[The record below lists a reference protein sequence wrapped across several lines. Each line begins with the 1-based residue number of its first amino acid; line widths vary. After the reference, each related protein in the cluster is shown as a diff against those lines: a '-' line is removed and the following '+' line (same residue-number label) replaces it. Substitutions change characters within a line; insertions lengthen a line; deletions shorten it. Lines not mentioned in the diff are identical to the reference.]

1 MKRTKYIYKHIA
13 AVATSLLLLLSL
25 FPSCSED
32 LLSLFPSCSEDDGG
46 GVEVDKYRTLVI
58 TLNSL
63 EGALPVTRAEDVTT
77 GENDTQYERHI
88 DKYWLVML
96 KQSETGTG
104 EFLVDQVIVPESPK
118 YTKPSNMG
126 LNSETELEVEVEIGK
141 TYKFYALA
149 NLDGLQNG
157 EDIIEQIEGLKQG
170 NPFDPASLAVKVKEM
185 SAYHDGEGG
194 SYIPMTSY
202 GYEQTITE
210 NTHQLDKSIE
220 LIRLIGKVTLTVK
233 NLSKDD
239 EITLKSLSMGDFRT
253 EGNIYLFP
261 YDVNKG
267 TQILLQT
274 NIDDTYNPTFPN
286 NEEGKHTS
294 TTFAENKTITKGENN
309 AQEYTFYV
317 NETRDKSES
326 GKDFELMITTKIPNR
341 NDAPVNSGFSFVR
354 RNDWLKIPIQIT
366 DVDVTIGFDQQHMPI
381 GGLPEKLE
389 FGNIAVPIATC
400 ETTHGGD
407 IIVTFSLDGIS
418 SMENAY
424 LKFYKGGE
432 YTAGDQF
439 TSAVL
444 VSNLPENSPIL
455 IHVPE
460 NDNAAPWMEDNT
472 KQAFTVTQGE
482 ADEEGHV
489 RSGSFTVTAQ
499 ELASTTTGRAE
510 IELMLLITD
519 GTSEM
524 AIPYTV
530 VITNQKTTDGG
541 N

>member
-32 LLSLFPSCSEDDGG
+32 DGG

-63 EGALPVTRAEDVTT
+63 NGAEPVTRAETVTP
-77 GENDTQYERHI
+77 EDDSEYERHI
-88 DKYWLVML
+88 EKYWLVML

-104 EFLVDQVIVPESPK
+104 EFFVDQVIDPGSPK
-118 YTKPSNMG
+118 YQLPSNG
-126 LNSETELEVEVEIGK
+126 EDSETELDVEVEIGK

-157 EDIIEQIEGLKQG
+157 ADIINQIEGLEQG
-170 NPFDPASLAVKVKEM
+170 DPFDPASLAVQVKEM
-185 SAYHDGEGG
+185 SAYHDGEDG

-202 GYEQTITE
+202 GYEQTIAE
-210 NTHQLDKSIE
+210 NTEQLDKPIE

-239 EITLKSLSMGDFRT
+239 EITLESLSMGEFRT
-253 EGNIYLFP
+253 GGNIYLFP
-261 YDVNKG
+261 YDVDKG

-286 NEEGKHTS
+286 NEEEKHTS
-294 TTFAENKTITKGENN
+294 TTFAENKTITKGEDN

-366 DVDVTIGFDQQHMPI
+366 DVDVTIEFDQQHMPI

-389 FGNIAVPIATC
+389 FGNITVPIATC

-407 IIVTFSLDGIS
+407 ITVTFSLKEVS

-424 LKFYKGGE
+424 LKFYKGSYKGGE
-432 YTAGDQF
+432 RF

-444 VSNLPENSPIL
+444 ESNLPENAPIL
-455 IHVPE
+455 IHVPG
-460 NDNAAPWMEDNT
+460 NDDAAPWMEDDT
-472 KQAFTVTQGE
+472 KQAFTVTPGE
-482 ADEEGHV
+482 ADEDGYV

-530 VITNQKTTDGG
+530 MITNQKTTDGG

>member
-1 MKRTKYIYKHIA
+1 
-13 AVATSLLLLLSL
+13 
-25 FPSCSED
+25 
-32 LLSLFPSCSEDDGG
+32 
-46 GVEVDKYRTLVI
+46 
-58 TLNSL
+58 
-63 EGALPVTRAEDVTT
+63 
-77 GENDTQYERHI
+77 
-88 DKYWLVML
+88 
-96 KQSETGTG
+96 
-104 EFLVDQVIVPESPK
+104 
-118 YTKPSNMG
+118 
-126 LNSETELEVEVEIGK
+126 
-141 TYKFYALA
+141 
-149 NLDGLQNG
+149 
-157 EDIIEQIEGLKQG
+157 
-170 NPFDPASLAVKVKEM
+170 M
-185 SAYHDGEGG
+185 SAYHDGEDEN
-194 SYIPMTSY
+194 YIPMTSY

-233 NLSKDD
+233 NLSKDNK
-239 EITLKSLSMGDFRT
+239 ITLESLSMGDFRT

-274 NIDDTYNPTFPN
+274 NIDDTYNPIFPQDEVGN
-286 NEEGKHTS
+286 HTS
-294 TTFAENKTITKGENN
+294 TTFAKNEIIENGEDK
-309 AQEYTFYV
+309 AKEYTAYV

-326 GKDFELMITTKIPNR
+326 GKDFELMITTEIPNR

-366 DVDVTIGFDQQHMPI
+366 DVDVTIEFDQQHMPI

-389 FGNIAVPIATC
+389 FGNITVPIATC

-407 IIVTFSLDGIS
+407 ITVTFSLNEVS
-418 SMENAY
+418 SMKNAY
-424 LKFYKGGE
+424 LKFYDNSYEGGE
-432 YTAGDQF
+432 RF

-444 VSNLPENSPIL
+444 ESNEPNDSPIL
-455 IHVPE
+455 IHVPG
-460 NDNAAPWMEDNT
+460 NDDAAPWMEDDT
-472 KQAFTVTQGE
+472 KQAFTVTPGE
-482 ADEEGHV
+482 ADEDEHV

-519 GTSEM
+519 GASEM

>member
-1 MKRTKYIYKHIA
+1 MKRTRYIYKHIA
-13 AVATSLLLLLSL
+13 AVAISLLLLLSL

-32 LLSLFPSCSEDDGG
+32 DGD

-77 GENDTQYERHI
+77 GENDTQYERYI
-88 DKYWLVML
+88 DQYWLVML

-104 EFLVDQVIVPESPK
+104 EFLVDQVIDPDSPK
-118 YTKPSNMG
+118 YTIPSNTG

-157 EDIIEQIEGLKQG
+157 ENIIEQIEGLKQG
-170 NPFDPASLAVKVKEM
+170 NPFDPASLTVKVKEM

-233 NLSKDD
+233 NLSKDN
-239 EITLKSLSMGDFRT
+239 EITLESLSMGDFRT
-253 EGNIYLFP
+253 EGHIYLFP

-274 NIDDTYNPTFPN
+274 NIDDTYNPTFPDD
-286 NEEGKHTS
+286 EVGTHTS

-326 GKDFELMITTKIPNR
+326 GKDFELMITTEIPNR

-366 DVDVTIGFDQQHMPI
+366 DVDVTIKFDQQHMPI

-389 FGNIAVPIATC
+389 FGNITVPIATC

-407 IIVTFSLDGIS
+407 ITVTFSLDEVS

-424 LKFYKGGE
+424 LKFYDNSYEGGE
-432 YTAGDQF
+432 RF

-444 VSNLPENSPIL
+444 ESNKPNDSPIL

-460 NDNAAPWMEDNT
+460 NDNAAPWMEDDT
-472 KQAFTVTQGE
+472 KQAFTVTPGE
-482 ADEEGHV
+482 ADEYGHV

-499 ELASTTTGRAE
+499 ELATTTTGRAE

>member
-13 AVATSLLLLLSL
+13 AVATSLLL
-25 FPSCSED
+25 

-77 GENDTQYERHI
+77 GENDTQYERYI
-88 DKYWLVML
+88 DQYWLVML

-104 EFLVDQVIVPESPK
+104 EFLVDQVIDPDSPK
-118 YTKPSNMG
+118 YTIPSNTG

-157 EDIIEQIEGLKQG
+157 EDIIKQIEGLKQG
-170 NPFDPASLAVKVKEM
+170 NPFDPASLAVEVKEM
-185 SAYHDGEGG
+185 SAYHDGEDGN
-194 SYIPMTSY
+194 YIPMTSY

-233 NLSKDD
+233 NLSKDS
-239 EITLKSLSMGDFRT
+239 EITLESLSMGNFRT

-274 NIDDTYNPTFPN
+274 NIDDTYNPIFPQDEVGN
-286 NEEGKHTS
+286 HTS
-294 TTFAENKTITKGENN
+294 TTFAKNEIIENGEDK
-309 AQEYTFYV
+309 AKEYTAYV

-326 GKDFELMITTKIPNR
+326 GKDFELMITTEIPNR

-366 DVDVTIGFDQQHMPI
+366 DVDVTIEFDQQHMPI

-389 FGNIAVPIATC
+389 FGNITVPIATC

-407 IIVTFSLDGIS
+407 ITVTFSLNEVS
-418 SMENAY
+418 SMKNAY
-424 LKFYKGGE
+424 LKFYDNSYEGGE
-432 YTAGDQF
+432 RF

-444 VSNLPENSPIL
+444 ESNEPNDSPIL
-455 IHVPE
+455 IHVPG
-460 NDNAAPWMEDNT
+460 NDDEAPWMEDDT
-472 KQAFTVTQGE
+472 KQAFTVTPGE
-482 ADEEGHV
+482 ADEDEHV

-519 GTSEM
+519 GASEM

>member
-1 MKRTKYIYKHIA
+1 MKRTRYIYKHIA
-13 AVATSLLLLLSL
+13 AVATSLLL
-25 FPSCSED
+25 

-104 EFLVDQVIVPESPK
+104 EFLVDQVIDPESPK
-118 YTKPSNMG
+118 YTKPSNTG

-210 NTHQLDKSIE
+210 NTHRLDKSIE

-233 NLSKDD
+233 NLSKDN
-239 EITLKSLSMGDFRT
+239 EITLESLSMGDFRT

-286 NEEGKHTS
+286 NEEGKHTP
-294 TTFAENKTITKGENN
+294 TTFAEDKIIEKGEDWLT
-309 AQEYTFYV
+309 AGRREMFE
-317 NETRDKSES
+317 ETGAIDIEIVPICLYSISTYGLLCYADIKEMA
-326 GKDFELMITTKIPNR
+326 KLPDFE
-341 NDAPVNSGFSFVR
+341 
-354 RNDWLKIPIQIT
+354 
-366 DVDVTIGFDQQHMPI
+366 IGEVKLFDD
-381 GGLPEKLE
+381 LPTNLTYPSHKMFFERVKE
-389 FGNIAVPIATC
+389 
-400 ETTHGGD
+400 
-407 IIVTFSLDGIS
+407 
-418 SMENAY
+418 Y
-424 LKFYKGGE
+424 LKNK
-432 YTAGDQF
+432 
-439 TSAVL
+439 
-444 VSNLPENSPIL
+444 NN
-455 IHVPE
+455 
-460 NDNAAPWMEDNT
+460 
-472 KQAFTVTQGE
+472 K
-482 ADEEGHV
+482 
-489 RSGSFTVTAQ
+489 
-499 ELASTTTGRAE
+499 
-510 IELMLLITD
+510 
-519 GTSEM
+519 
-524 AIPYTV
+524 
-530 VITNQKTTDGG
+530 
-541 N
+541 

>member
-1 MKRTKYIYKHIA
+1 M
-13 AVATSLLLLLSL
+13 ATSLLL
-25 FPSCSED
+25 

-104 EFLVDQVIVPESPK
+104 EFLVDQVIDPDSPK
-118 YTKPSNMG
+118 YTIPSNTG

-185 SAYHDGEGG
+185 SAYHDDKGG

-239 EITLKSLSMGDFRT
+239 EITLESLSMGDFRT
-253 EGNIYLFP
+253 KGNIYLFP

-366 DVDVTIGFDQQHMPI
+366 PVDATFEVNQQHMPI
-381 GGLPEKLE
+381 GGIPDKIE
-389 FGNIAVPIATC
+389 FKAYEANVPIVSY
-400 ETTHGGD
+400 TTDHAGK
-407 IIVTFSLDGIS
+407 ITVTFSATVG
-418 SMENAY
+418 NN
-424 LKFYKGGE
+424 
-432 YTAGDQF
+432 
-439 TSAVL
+439 VL
-444 VSNLPENSPIL
+444 TDPVLL
-455 IHVPE
+455 TDA
-460 NDNAAPWMEDNT
+460 DNAAEGIERTGITVNQNDYDVLLEERNNLTTNNT
-472 KQAFTVTQGE
+472 AI
-482 ADEEGHV
+482 
-489 RSGSFTVTAQ
+489 SGTLELTLQ
-499 ELASTTTGRAE
+499 ELSKPATAE
-510 IELMLLITD
+510 VELLLVMVQKADRDDANGIGPD
-519 GTSEM
+519 DKRL
-524 AIPYTV
+524 AIPYT
-530 VITNQKTTDGG
+530 IKLTYDNTKTS
-541 N
+541 NP

>member
-1 MKRTKYIYKHIA
+1 M
-13 AVATSLLLLLSL
+13 ATTLLL
-25 FPSCSED
+25 

-63 EGALPVTRAEDVTT
+63 NGAEPVTRAETVTP
-77 GENDTQYERHI
+77 EDDSEYERHI
-88 DKYWLVML
+88 EKYWLVML

-104 EFLVDQVIVPESPK
+104 EFLVDQVIDPGSPK
-118 YTKPSNMG
+118 YQLPSNG
-126 LNSETELEVEVEIGK
+126 EDSETELDVEVEIGK

-157 EDIIEQIEGLKQG
+157 ADIINQIEGLEQG
-170 NPFDPASLAVKVKEM
+170 DPFDPASLAVQVKEM
-185 SAYHDGEGG
+185 SAYHDGEDG

-202 GYEQTITE
+202 GYEQTIAE
-210 NTHQLDKSIE
+210 NTEQLDKPIE

-239 EITLKSLSMGDFRT
+239 EITLESLSMGEFRT
-253 EGNIYLFP
+253 GGNIYLFP
-261 YDVNKG
+261 YDVDKG

-286 NEEGKHTS
+286 NEVGNHTS
-294 TTFAENKTITKGENN
+294 TIFVENKTIKKGEDQ
-309 AQEYTFYV
+309 AQEYTVYV

-326 GKDFELMITTKIPNR
+326 GKDFELMITTKIDHR

-389 FGNIAVPIATC
+389 FGNITVPIATC

-407 IIVTFSLDGIS
+407 ITVTFSLDDIS
-418 SMENAY
+418 SMDNAY
-424 LKFYKGGE
+424 LKFYNGGE

-444 VSNLPENSPIL
+444 ESNLPENSPIL

-460 NDNAAPWMEDNT
+460 NDDAAPWMQDDT
-472 KQAFTVTQGE
+472 KKAFTVTPGQVV
-482 ADEEGHV
+482 DEERFV